1 LTGSDDRGA
10 PRAGLDD
17 RGALRAG
24 LDYRR
29 ALRFLFDDEQWWV
42 TVLFVT
48 LAMLVPL
55 VGPIV
60 ALGFQGAVVQS
71 LARGGAAARPP
82 RFEIERL
89 ADYLLCGLRL
99 FVVSLLLTV
108 VLVPIALVVLFTG
121 NLGALVLF
129 SRETAVTSVLGC
141 IAVGAMAALFVAV
154 MVLALAAITPLLVRA
169 SLDPDLAGIFD
180 LAFARDFLARVGRET
195 VLSLL
200 VHLAINLALFFGG
213 VLACFVGVFPALAFG
228 TLVQAHLMGQL
239 YLLYLGRGGRRI
251 G

>member
-1 LTGSDDRGA
+1 LSA
-10 PRAGLDD
+10 I
-17 RGALRAG
+17 
-24 LDYRR
+24 DYRR
-29 ALRFLFDDEQWWV
+29 ALRFLFDDEQWFV

-71 LARGGAAARPP
+71 LARGGAAALPP

-89 ADYLLCGLRL
+89 AEYLLRGLRL
-99 FVVSLLLTV
+99 FVASLLLTL
-108 VLVPIALVVLFTG
+108 VLAPIALVILFTG
-121 NLGALVLF
+121 NVGAVVLF
-129 SRETAVTSVLGC
+129 SRETAVTSLLGC
-141 IAVGAMAALFVAV
+141 VAVGAMAAVFIAV
-154 MVLALAAITPLLVRA
+154 MVLAVAAITPLLVRA
-169 SLDPDLAGIFD
+169 SLDPDVAAIFD
-180 LAFARDFLARVGRET
+180 FAFARDFLNRVGRET
-195 VLSLL
+195 VLSQLT
-200 VHLAINLALFFGG
+200 HLAISLALFFGG

-239 YLLYLGRGGRRI
+239 YLLYLARGGRRI